1 MHLYICKWLVDW
13 FTPKKKK
20 PANPIIKI
28 TILYES
34 TSNIDPTLRG
44 IYMYKHFPHNFC
56 FCFCFW
62 TTFAPTL
69 RIMNYH
75 TNLVNLRTLKVYR
88 MASLL
93 SYLSYLVISNLQV
106 TCPGSYFGCTSRSSS
121 CGVLWSQIPE
131 KWRSIRYVSSDWE
144 ICSQGMR
151 LLSNMAR

>member
-1 MHLYICKWLVDW
+1 MHLYICKWLLHL
-13 FTPKKKK
+13 FTQKRKK
-20 PANPIIKI
+20 PTNPIIKI

-44 IYMYKHFPHNFC
+44 IYMYKHSPHN

-75 TNLVNLRTLKVYR
+75 TNLVNLRTLKVYW

-93 SYLSYLVISNLQV
+93 SSLSYLVISNLQV

-131 KWRSIRYVSSDWE
+131 KCRSLRYLSSAWE
-144 ICSQGMR
+144 LWSQGMR
-151 LLSNMAR
+151 LLSNMAH